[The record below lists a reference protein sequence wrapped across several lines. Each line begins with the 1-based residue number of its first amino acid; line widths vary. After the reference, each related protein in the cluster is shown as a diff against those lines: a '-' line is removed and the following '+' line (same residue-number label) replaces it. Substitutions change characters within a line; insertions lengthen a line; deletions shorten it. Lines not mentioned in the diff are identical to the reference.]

1 MKLTHAPS
9 LATKLALLFE
19 FMNQTQIQLQV
30 NGESHLY
37 NDGSTVTQL
46 LAHLGR
52 ANVPC
57 AVEVNEQLVPKS
69 KHALHQ
75 LRQGDR
81 VELVTLVGGG

>member
-1 MKLTHAPS
+1 MNPSHTSS

-19 FMNQTQIQLQV
+19 TMLKIDIHV
-30 NGESHLY
+30 NGAQTHFD
-37 NDGSTVTQL
+37 NVDTVADL
-46 LAHLGR
+46 LFQLGR
-52 ANVPC
+52 GDVPC